1 MNNKLDIS
9 VVVPL
14 YNEAESL
21 PELVAW
27 IDRVAVSHGYA
38 YEVILVDDG
47 SSDGSWEV
55 VESLREKY
63 PAIRGIGF
71 ARNYGKS
78 AALYCGFA
86 AAEGEVV
93 SGRASARAS
102 TRAAAPKQA
111 RAALQRARTLPARA
125 TRLCAN
131 SGRERR
137 APSTQGR
144 RRYGVVPGKVFW
156 RRVGRYGIGAPSSGF
171 LWCRG

>member
-55 VESLREKY
+55 VESLREKS

-71 ARNYGKS
+71 ARNYGKVS
-78 AALYCGFA
+78 PQPKARSSSRWMPTCRIRPTRFPNCAA
-86 AAEGEVV
+86 
-93 SGRASARAS
+93 
-102 TRAAAPKQA
+102 
-111 RAALQRARTLPARA
+111 
-125 TRLCAN
+125 
-131 SGRERR
+131 
-137 APSTQGR
+137 
-144 RRYGVVPGKVFW
+144 
-156 RRVGRYGIGAPSSGF
+156 
-171 LWCRG
+171 